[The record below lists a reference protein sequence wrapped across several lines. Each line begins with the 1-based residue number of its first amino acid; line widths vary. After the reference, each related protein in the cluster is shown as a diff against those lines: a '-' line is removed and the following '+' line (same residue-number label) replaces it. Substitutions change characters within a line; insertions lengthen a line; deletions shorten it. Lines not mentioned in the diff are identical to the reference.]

1 MRGAGCIINDLWDR
15 DIDDRQAIAFLSIQ
29 VTVGANSL
37 PLVVT
42 YPLMKR
48 ITYWPQ
54 AGALLGWSAM
64 TGSLDLSIVGPLSR
78 WSVAGYMNAQGLS
91 FYVINVLGTASHVA
105 WQLKTSNTWAGAIL
119 WSGIVD
125 DAIWSSI
132 AV

>member
-29 VTVGANSL
+29 VTVGLAVLTQFDISNLSSDE
-37 PLVVT
+37 T
-42 YPLMKR
+42 YNILA
-48 ITYWPQ
+48 T
-54 AGALLGWSAM
+54 S
-64 TGSLDLSIVGPLSR
+64 T
-78 WSVAGYMNAQGLS
+78 VAGYMNAQGLS